1 MDECSMT
8 RSDQA
13 RLLQRKA
20 AQDLA
25 VLDRLLN
32 DDAIDDETLGYH
44 AQQAAE
50 KLIKALLALHRH
62 DYPRS
67 HNIGL
72 LLDLLASHGIP
83 LPERFEALQ
92 SLTPFSTVF
101 RYDDLPLEE
110 DTPDRRSLP
119 RPLRRLKRGICSPAR
134 SQKPRANIKSA
145 RVPYHAAASVVG
157 IIRDQASG
165 SDGSHHVS

>member
-1 MDECSMT
+1 MT
-8 RSDQA
+8 RSDHA

-25 VLDRLLN
+25 VLDRLLD
-32 DDAIDDETLGYH
+32 DDAIHDETLGYH
-44 AQQAAE
+44 AQQAAV
-50 KLIKALLALHRH
+50 KLIKALLSLHGH

-92 SLTPFSTVF
+92 TLTPFGTMF

-110 DTPDRRSLP
+110 DTPDRRSWPPLLHDLQTWVTAAIEADERPGAEP
-119 RPLRRLKRGICSPAR
+119 RP
-134 SQKPRANIKSA
+134 
-145 RVPYHAAASVVG
+145 
-157 IIRDQASG
+157 
-165 SDGSHHVS
+165 

>member
-1 MDECSMT
+1 MT
-8 RSDQA
+8 RSDHA

-25 VLDRLLN
+25 VLDRLL
-32 DDAIDDETLGYH
+32 DDPAIDNETLGYH

-50 KLIKALLALHRH
+50 KLIKALLALHGH

-72 LLDLLASHGIP
+72 LLDLLASHDIP

-92 SLTPFSTVF
+92 TLTPFGTVF

-110 DTPDRRSLP
+110 DTPDRRSWPPLLHDLQSCVTAAIEADERPGAEP
-119 RPLRRLKRGICSPAR
+119 RP
-134 SQKPRANIKSA
+134 
-145 RVPYHAAASVVG
+145 
-157 IIRDQASG
+157 
-165 SDGSHHVS
+165 

>member
-1 MDECSMT
+1 MT

-13 RLLQRKA
+13 QLLQRKA

-25 VLDRLLN
+25 VLDRLLD

-50 KLIKALLALHRH
+50 KLIKALLALYGH

-72 LLDLLASHGIP
+72 LLHDLQAWVTAAIEAD
-83 LPERFEALQ
+83 ERPGAE
-92 SLTPFSTVF
+92 P
-101 RYDDLPLEE
+101 
-110 DTPDRRSLP
+110 
-119 RPLRRLKRGICSPAR
+119 SP
-134 SQKPRANIKSA
+134 
-145 RVPYHAAASVVG
+145 
-157 IIRDQASG
+157 
-165 SDGSHHVS
+165 

>member
-1 MDECSMT
+1 MT
-8 RSDQA
+8 PSDQA

-20 AQDLA
+20 SQDLA
-25 VLDRLLN
+25 VLDKLL
-32 DDAIDDETLGYH
+32 DDPAIDDETLGYH

-50 KLIKALLALHRH
+50 KLIKALLALHGH

-92 SLTPFSTVF
+92 TLTPFGTVF
-101 RYDDLPLEE
+101 RYDDLPLE
-110 DTPDRRSLP
+110 DTPDRRSWP
-119 RPLRRLKRGICSPAR
+119 PLLHALQTHVTAAIEAEGRLGGESSP
-134 SQKPRANIKSA
+134 
-145 RVPYHAAASVVG
+145 
-157 IIRDQASG
+157 
-165 SDGSHHVS
+165 

>member
-1 MDECSMT
+1 MT

-25 VLDRLLN
+25 VLDRLL
-32 DDAIDDETLGYH
+32 DDAAIHDETLGYH

-50 KLIKALLALHRH
+50 KLIKALLALHGH

-72 LLDLLASHGIP
+72 LLDLLASNGID
-83 LPERFEALQ
+83 LPDRFEGVQ
-92 SLTPFSTVF
+92 TLTPFGTVF
-101 RYDDLPLEE
+101 RYDDLPLE
-110 DTPDRRSLP
+110 DTPDRRSWP
-119 RPLRRLKRGICSPAR
+119 PLLHDLQAYVTAAIEAHGHSGGKHSP
-134 SQKPRANIKSA
+134 
-145 RVPYHAAASVVG
+145 
-157 IIRDQASG
+157 
-165 SDGSHHVS
+165 

>member
-1 MDECSMT
+1 MT

-20 AQDLA
+20 SQDLA
-25 VLDRLLN
+25 VLDKLL
-32 DDAIDDETLGYH
+32 DDPAIDDETLGYH

-50 KLIKALLALHRH
+50 KLIKALLALHGH

-72 LLDLLASHGIP
+72 LLDLLANHGIP

-92 SLTPFSTVF
+92 TLTPFGTVF
-101 RYDDLPLEE
+101 RYDDLPLE
-110 DTPDRRSLP
+110 DTPDRRSWP
-119 RPLRRLKRGICSPAR
+119 PLLHGLQAYVTTAIDAEGCLGEESSP
-134 SQKPRANIKSA
+134 
-145 RVPYHAAASVVG
+145 
-157 IIRDQASG
+157 
-165 SDGSHHVS
+165 